1 MRTLFITACSLALVA
16 GCATPPPTRQIDT
29 AGLSAVRNQTVAV
42 TVRKMPEFSILA
54 PGNAMF
60 GLLGG
65 LSALDA
71 GNKTV
76 AANGVADPAAAIA
89 LELAGALH
97 DTQGSRPV
105 AGSVPVDSRDPARVA
120 AQVKGK
126 ARFVI
131 DVETRAWHMTYF
143 PTDWAHYQVFYLA
156 AASLIDAD
164 TGAVLAE
171 SGCKL
176 APETN
181 AGAPTYDEMLAG
193 GAARLKATLAAAA
206 ATCAAQFKRDMFA
219 MRDARPAAP
228 VVVAAAP
235 APVAAAADT
244 VSWKGVMACGA
255 RNDSGPNAGAY
266 EARFTV
272 DVQGRAVRAHRR
284 TADVEETL
292 AGEVQ
297 GTQLELR
304 GTGNRIADPARSWGL
319 GVSGPFAPDAK
330 SWVGK
335 GSMVVGGR
343 PIRACELRMTPA

>member
-1 MRTLFITACSLALVA
+1 V
-16 GCATPPPTRQIDT
+16 
-29 AGLSAVRNQTVAV
+29 
-42 TVRKMPEFSILA
+42 
-54 PGNAMF
+54 
-60 GLLGG
+60 
-65 LSALDA
+65 ALDA

-97 DTQGSRPV
+97 DIQGSQPV
-105 AGSVPVDSRDPARVA
+105 AGSVPVDSRDPSRVA

-126 ARFVI
+126 ARYVI

-143 PTDWAHYQVFYLA
+143 PTDWTHYQVFYLA

-206 ATCAAQFKRDMFA
+206 ATCAVQFKRDMFA

-228 VVVAAAP
+228 VVVAP
-235 APVAAAADT
+235 VVAPVDA
-244 VSWKGVMACGA
+244 VSWKGIMACGA

-266 EARFTV
+266 EAKFTV
-272 DVQGRAVRAHRR
+272 DVQGQAVHAHRR

-292 AGEVQ
+292 AGEVR
-297 GTQLELR
+297 GNQLELR
-304 GTGNRIADPARSWGL
+304 GTGHRIADPGRSWGL
-319 GVSGPFAPDAK
+319 DVGGAFAPAAT
-330 SWVGK
+330 SYVGK

-343 PIRACELRMTPA
+343 PIRACELRMTRA

>member
-1 MRTLFITACSLALVA
+1 MRILPVTACSLAMLA
-16 GCATPPPTRQIDT
+16 GCATPPPTRQIDK
-29 AGLSAVRNQTVAV
+29 AGLSSVRNQTVAV
-42 TVRKMPEFSILA
+42 TVRKTPDFSILA

-76 AANGVADPAAAIA
+76 AANGVADPAAAIG
-89 LELAGALH
+89 LELAGALR
-97 DTQGSRPV
+97 DTQGSHPI

-143 PTDWAHYQVFYLA
+143 PTDWTHYQVFYLA

-193 GAARLKATLAAAA
+193 GAARLKTTLAAAA

-228 VVVAAAP
+228 AAVAAPVVAA
-235 APVAAAADT
+235 VDT
-244 VSWKGVMACGA
+244 VSWNGIMACGA
-255 RNDSGPNAGAY
+255 RSDSGPNAAAY

-272 DVQGRAVRAHRR
+272 DMQGRAVHAHRK

-292 AGEVQ
+292 AGEVR
-297 GTQLELR
+297 GDRLELR
-304 GTGNRIADPARSWGL
+304 GTGNRVADPARSWGL
-319 GVSGPFAPDAK
+319 DVSGAFAPGAT
-330 SWVGK
+330 SYVGK
-335 GSMVVGGR
+335 GNMVVGGR
-343 PIRACELRMTPA
+343 PIRACELRMTRT

>member
-1 MRTLFITACSLALVA
+1 MRNLFVPACSLALLA

-29 AGLSAVRNQTVAV
+29 AGLSSVRNQTVAV
-42 TVRKMPEFSILA
+42 TVRKTPDFSILA

-89 LELAGALH
+89 LELAGALR

-105 AGSVPVDSRDPARVA
+105 AGSVPVDSRDPSRVA
-120 AQVKGK
+120 AQAKGK

-143 PTDWAHYQVFYLA
+143 PTDWTHYQVFYLA
-156 AASLIDAD
+156 AARLIDAD

-193 GAARLKATLAAAA
+193 GAARLKATLATSG
-206 ATCAAQFKRDMFA
+206 ATCAAQFKREMFA

-228 VVVAAAP
+228 VAAAP
-235 APVAAAADT
+235 MAATVDT
-244 VSWKGVMACGA
+244 VGWNGIMACGA
-255 RNDSGPNAGAY
+255 RNDSGPNAAAY
-266 EARFTV
+266 EAKFTV
-272 DVQGRAVRAHRR
+272 DVQGPSVRAHRK
-284 TADVEETL
+284 TNDVEETL
-292 AGEVQ
+292 AGEVR
-297 GTQLELR
+297 GDQLELR
-304 GTGNRIADPARSWGL
+304 GSGNRIADPSRSWGL
-319 GVSGPFAPDAK
+319 GVSGAFAPGAT
-330 SWVGK
+330 SYVGK
-335 GSMVVGGR
+335 GSMIVGGR
-343 PIRACELRMTPA
+343 PIRACELRMTRI